1 MRTWQYLYV
10 RDLETGAVV
19 ASYFVAP
26 EGIDP
31 EGFPRDTS
39 HGGIPAGTEGDFAT
53 ILARTWPAPR
63 FEVRGGFAN
72 SLAILIE
79 QEGLTDHD
87 RPEFDDEQ
95 TYLCVWDNAA
105 KRMVAC
111 TLVGDGP
118 NPENLPK
125 VPTDDQRRAFAD
137 LRAKHA
143 GSGFLVVEVTALSYP
158 LAVAALGG

>member
-26 EGIDP
+26 AGVEP
-31 EGFPRDTS
+31 EAFPRDTS
-39 HGGIPAGTEGDFAT
+39 HGGVPAGTEGDFAA

-63 FEVRGGFAN
+63 YDVRGGFAN

-79 QEGLTDHD
+79 QEGLADHD
-87 RPEFDDEQ
+87 RPEFDDEHE
-95 TYLCVWDNAA
+95 YLCVWDNAA

-111 TLVGDGP
+111 TLVGAGP
-118 NPENLPK
+118 NPENLPT
-125 VPTDDQRRAFAD
+125 VSAALQRRAFAE

-143 GSGFLVVEVTALSYP
+143 GSGFLVVEVTAVSYSR
-158 LAVAALGG
+158 AVAALGG